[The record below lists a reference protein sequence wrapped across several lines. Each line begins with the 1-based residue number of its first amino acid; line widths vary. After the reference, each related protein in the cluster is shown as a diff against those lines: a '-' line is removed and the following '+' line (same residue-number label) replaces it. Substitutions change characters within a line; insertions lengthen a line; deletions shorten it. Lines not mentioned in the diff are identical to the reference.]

1 MNSDK
6 DATSGDSLNQIAP
19 VLQKSLPE
27 LDILRAVTLDNLQ
40 FLRTARAAGLQ
51 SEQERLAARL
61 GDDDPRVISLAAR
74 RAENDR
80 FISGLAAE
88 SERARV
94 VAPEVNKDTWVL
106 HGFIRDEQLRGVP
119 NVTVALYDSS
129 GKWIQQ
135 LGFAG
140 TSANGYFKLEVRS
153 LANLKPPLFV
163 HVLSGQATL
172 LHADDEPLTPELA
185 TVLYHE
191 VIVTGEKTAA
201 PPVESRNDPVAQPD
215 TWIVRGRVTDKAG
228 KGLSKL
234 IVSVYDKDLLF
245 DDKLGQTE
253 TDSNGDYTLTYHTED
268 YRDIIERKPDIYVK
282 VLDQKG
288 KTLYSSKKKIR
299 FNVGRVEIVNVT
311 IGE

>member
-6 DATSGDSLNQIAP
+6 DATSGDSLNQVAS
-19 VLQKSLPE
+19 VLQNSLPG
-27 LDILRAVTLDNLQ
+27 LDILRAVTFDNLQ
-40 FLRTARAAGLQ
+40 FLRTARAAGLR

-61 GDDDPRVISLAAR
+61 GDDDPRVIGLVAR
-74 RAENDR
+74 RAENEL

-94 VAPEVNKDTWVL
+94 VPPDANKDTWVL

-119 NVTVALYDSS
+119 NVTVALYDRS
-129 GKWIQQ
+129 GNWIQQ

-140 TSANGYFKLEVRS
+140 TSANGYFRLDVRS

-172 LHADDEPLTPELA
+172 LHADDEPLTPELE
-185 TVLYHE
+185 TVLFHE

-215 TWIVRGRVTDKAG
+215 TWIVRGRVTDKDG

-253 TDSNGDYTLTYHTED
+253 TDSNGDYILTYHTED

-288 KTLYSSKKKIR
+288 NMLYSSKKKIK
-299 FNVGRVEIVNVT
+299 FNVGRVEIVNVEL
-311 IGE
+311 GK

>member
-1 MNSDK
+1 MKSDK
-6 DATSGDSLNQIAP
+6 DATSGDSLNQVAT
-19 VLQKSLPE
+19 VLQSNLPG
-27 LDILRAVTLDNLQ
+27 LDILRAVTFDNLQ
-40 FLRTARAAGLQ
+40 FLRTARATGLQ
-51 SEQERLAARL
+51 SEQERLANRL
-61 GDDDPRVISLAAR
+61 GDDDPRVINLAAR
-74 RAENDR
+74 RAENEL

-94 VAPEVNKDTWVL
+94 VPPDVNKDAWVL
-106 HGFIRDEQLRGVP
+106 HGFIRDQQLRGVP
-119 NVTVALYDSS
+119 KVTVALYDSS
-129 GKWIQQ
+129 GNWIQQ

-140 TSANGYFKLEVRS
+140 TSANGYFRLDVHN

-185 TVLYHE
+185 TVLFHE

-215 TWIVRGRVTDKAG
+215 TWIVRGRVTDKGG

-268 YRDIIERKPDIYVK
+268 FRDLIERKPDIYVK

-288 KTLYSSKKKIR
+288 NTLYSSKKKIK
-299 FNVGRVEIVNVT
+299 FNVGRVEIVNVK

>member
-6 DATSGDSLNQIAP
+6 DATSGDSLNQVAS
-19 VLQKSLPE
+19 VLQNSLPG
-27 LDILRAVTLDNLQ
+27 LDILRAVTFDNLQ

-61 GDDDPRVISLAAR
+61 GDDDPRVIGLAAR
-74 RAENDR
+74 RAENEL

-94 VAPEVNKDTWVL
+94 VPPDVNKDTWVL
-106 HGFIRDEQLRGVP
+106 HGFIRDEKLRGVP
-119 NVTVALYDSS
+119 NVTVALYDRS
-129 GKWIQQ
+129 GNWIQQ

-140 TSANGYFKLEVRS
+140 TSANGYFRIDVRS
-153 LANLKPPLFV
+153 LANIKPPLFV

-185 TVLYHE
+185 TVLFHE

-215 TWIVRGRVTDKAG
+215 TWIVRGRVTDKDG

-253 TDSNGDYTLTYHTED
+253 TDSNGDYILTYHTED
-268 YRDIIERKPDIYVK
+268 YRDVIERKPDIYVK

-288 KTLYSSKKKIR
+288 NTLYSSKKKIK

-311 IGE
+311 VGQ